1 MGDVVALPLPGRPGS
16 TSLPDVRGEHRAL
29 QVTWHD
35 EDDVVVVSTWR
46 FGRCVSSV
54 RLTPDEAAALIATL
68 AQGLARRSTS
78 THERSGSVEATD
90 RAPRRV
96 RSGVVHRPT
105 SPSAQAE
112 DGTWPLPG

>member
-1 MGDVVALPLPGRPGS
+1 MGDVVALPLPGRSGS
-16 TSLPDVRGEHRAL
+16 ASLPDARGEHRAL

-68 AQGLARRSTS
+68 AEGLARRGTAAGVVAGPGAAAD
-78 THERSGSVEATD
+78 T
-90 RAPRRV
+90 APRRV
-96 RSGVVHRPT
+96 RSGVVHRP
-105 SPSAQAE
+105 SSAPPAPE